1 MAKSPIELSLQRGR
15 LQERIAAQR
24 ATLATQLR
32 PLVAAVATA
41 DHALASARR
50 GVDYVKRH
58 PGQVGAA
65 IVLLALL
72 RPKGVWRWGRRAF
85 VAWGLWKKARRTL
98 AATGLGR
105 SRPAA

>member
-1 MAKSPIELSLQRGR
+1 MAKSLIELSLQRGR
-15 LQERIAAQR
+15 LQERIATQR

-32 PLVAAVATA
+32 PVADALETT
-41 DHALASARR
+41 DRALAGARR

-65 IVLLALL
+65 VALLALL